1 MFVAAL
7 LDLGAGSIGELESEL
22 AKLGFGGWSLEYE
35 QVKRAGISV
44 ARFDVEVMA
53 EQPPRDPAAIREL
66 IEKSALA
73 ASVKEAS
80 LAIFERL
87 AAAEAAAHG
96 ETAESVHFHEV
107 GMVDSIIDIVGA
119 AVLMD
124 KLSPGR
130 VVCSPVA
137 LGSGTVDTMHGLMPV
152 PAPATV
158 NLLTGVPVRE
168 GEAGQELTTPTGAA
182 LVAHFA
188 DSFGSLPEMVLEK
201 AGYGAGTRET
211 RCPNLLRMMLG
222 RIDPG
227 GGVDGEG
234 EVEEQVLLET
244 NIDDSTPEQMAWL
257 AERLI
262 EVGAADAW
270 LTPVVM
276 KKGRP
281 GVLLSVLCAPAEQ
294 AGLLDLIFAE
304 SSTFGVR
311 VKRLQRHCLERRFES
326 VETPWGEVRI
336 KVGSWRGRD
345 VTRSPEYEDCRLL
358 AERHGVALK
367 AVYEAARAALKR

>member
-7 LDLGAGSIGELESEL
+7 LDLGAGSVEELQAEL
-22 AKLGFGGWSLEYE
+22 AKLGLAGWALEHE
-35 QVKRAGISV
+35 RVQRAGISA
-44 ARFDVEVMA
+44 ARFDVVVSGG
-53 EQPPRDPAAIREL
+53 QPPRDPAAISEM

-73 ASVKEAS
+73 APVKEAS

-96 ETAESVHFHEV
+96 ETLESVHFHEV

-119 AVLMD
+119 VILMER
-124 KLSPGR
+124 LSPAR

-137 LGSGTVDTMHGLMPV
+137 LGSGTVETMHGLMPV

-158 NLLTGVPVRE
+158 NLLAGAPVCE
-168 GEAGQELTTPTGAA
+168 GEGGQELTTPTGAA

-188 DSFGSLPEMVLEK
+188 DAFGPLPEMVLER

-211 RCPNLLRMMLG
+211 ARPNLLRMLLG
-222 RIDPG
+222 LSPAAG
-227 GGVDGEG
+227 GGGEA
-234 EVEEQVLLET
+234 EEQILLET
-244 NIDDSTPEQMAWL
+244 NIDDSSPEQLAWL

-262 EVGAADAW
+262 EAGAADAW

-281 GVLLSVLCAPAEQ
+281 GVLLSALCAPD
-294 AGLLDLIFAE
+294 GRDRILGIIFRE

-311 VKRLQRHCLERRFES
+311 VNRLERRCLDRRFES
-326 VETPWGEVRI
+326 VETTWGPVRV
-336 KVGSWRGRD
+336 KVGSWRGSE
-345 VTRSPEYEDCRLL
+345 VTRSPEYEDCRRL

-367 AVYEAARAALKR
+367 AVYDAARAAPGR